1 MAIALDPARTLELT
15 ADQAAPG
22 KPFAFT
28 GKAGEYFGIWIVNLL
43 LSVVTLGIYSAWA
56 KVRTKRY
63 FYGNTRLDG
72 STFDYLATPV
82 QILKGRLIAF
92 AFFVAYAA
100 STTIWPMTIPLFVA
114 LMFLIA
120 PWAIVRARAFN
131 AHNSSYRNVRFGFT
145 GGLGQAF
152 KLYVLWPIA
161 AFLTVGAVL
170 PYLAYRTDRFL
181 IDNSRY
187 GRLEMTFN
195 GEVGAYFRIYGMA
208 FLIGLPAVVLI
219 VCFWA
224 LSIYVSYQTFGL
236 DPAEVERTMA
246 ELIAAISPY
255 FFLSLAWLPY
265 AIGGAVLLGI
275 VASSYLTTH
284 RQNYLFDNTMIGPH
298 ALRLDLKLTHVL
310 WIRLSNLVVIAL
322 SFGLMI
328 PWARIRMTRYQI
340 EQMSLIPQGDL
351 DTLVGEQ
358 VAESRAYGDELGEGM
373 DLDIGLGV

>member
-1 MAIALDPARTLELT
+1 
-15 ADQAAPG
+15 
-22 KPFAFT
+22 
-28 GKAGEYFGIWIVNLL
+28 
-43 LSVVTLGIYSAWA
+43 
-56 KVRTKRY
+56 
-63 FYGNTRLDG
+63 
-72 STFDYLATPV
+72 
-82 QILKGRLIAF
+82 
-92 AFFVAYAA
+92 
-100 STTIWPMTIPLFVA
+100 
-114 LMFLIA
+114 
-120 PWAIVRARAFN
+120 
-131 AHNSSYRNVRFGFT
+131 
-145 GGLGQAF
+145 
-152 KLYVLWPIA
+152 
-161 AFLTVGAVL
+161 
-170 PYLAYRTDRFL
+170 
-181 IDNSRY
+181 
-187 GRLEMTFN
+187 
-195 GEVGAYFRIYGMA
+195 
-208 FLIGLPAVVLI
+208 
-219 VCFWA
+219 
-224 LSIYVSYQTFGL
+224 
-236 DPAEVERTMA
+236 MA